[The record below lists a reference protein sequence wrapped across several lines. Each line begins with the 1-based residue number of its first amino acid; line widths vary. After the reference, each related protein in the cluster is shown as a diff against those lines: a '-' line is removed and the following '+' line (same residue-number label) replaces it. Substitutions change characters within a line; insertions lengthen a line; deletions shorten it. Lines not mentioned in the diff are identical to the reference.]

1 MRRMFIGAAIS
12 LALHTTAM
20 AVPDDGAP
28 QHLKL
33 LQYIVDVNTDN
44 RNVAGLT
51 RARGVGYGRDG
62 NNLADVGIQL
72 LVGAGPSGGGM
83 HAHKKFMLLSSNW
96 DRLSLMNNR
105 IDKFINPEGDSL

>member
-1 MRRMFIGAAIS
+1 MRYMILGAAIS

-20 AVPDDGAP
+20 AVPDDIAP
-28 QHLKL
+28 PYLKL
-33 LQYIVDVNTDN
+33 LQDIVDVNTDT

-51 RARGVGYGRDG
+51 RARGYGGDG

-72 LVGAGPSGGGM
+72 LLGAGPYGSGM
-83 HAHKKFMLLSSNW
+83 HSHKKFMLLSTNR

>member
-1 MRRMFIGAAIS
+1 MRRMVLGAAIS
-12 LALHTTAM
+12 LPLHTTAM

-33 LQYIVDVNTDN
+33 LQDIVDVNTDT

-51 RARGVGYGRDG
+51 RALGVGYGRDG

-72 LVGAGPSGGGM
+72 LVGAGSSGGGM
-83 HAHKKFMLLSSNW
+83 HSHKKFLLLSSNR